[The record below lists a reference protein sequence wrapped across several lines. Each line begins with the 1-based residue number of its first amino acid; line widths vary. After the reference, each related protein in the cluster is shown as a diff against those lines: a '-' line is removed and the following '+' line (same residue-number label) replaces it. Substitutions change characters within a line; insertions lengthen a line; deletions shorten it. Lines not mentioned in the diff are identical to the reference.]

1 MGVCPPTSAT
11 LLQNLASD
19 SQHARWGE
27 FVARYRP
34 MMAAFMQSHF
44 PTLDADEAIQQTLI
58 ALIRIFPVYHYVPD
72 EKGSFHNYLTGILR
86 HKALNL
92 RAAENR
98 AVEQRRALSRAASI
112 GAPSP
117 CASSGAA
124 LSRAALS
131 GASPD
136 VSLSRA
142 ALAKEP
148 YPPPAAP
155 PRAAEE
161 EAWRAAVF
169 EIALQQYLA
178 DDTVQPRTK
187 QIFTR
192 LALNGE
198 KPEAVA
204 AAFGLTR
211 NAVDQIRS
219 RAMTRLRALVKALE
233 QVDDARF
240 DHN

>member
-1 MGVCPPTSAT
+1 MGGCPQTSAT

-34 MMAAFMQSHF
+34 MMAAFMRSSF

-58 ALIRIFPVYHYVPD
+58 ALIRIFPVYRYVPD
-72 EKGSFHNYLTGILR
+72 EKGSFHNYLTGVLR
-86 HKALNL
+86 HKALKL

-98 AVEQRRALSRAASI
+98 AAERRRALSRAASFY
-112 GAPSP
+112 
-117 CASSGAA
+117 ASSGAA
-124 LSRAALS
+124 LSC
-131 GASPD
+131 
-136 VSLSRA
+136 A

-148 YPPPAAP
+148 SPLAATSAAASS
-155 PRAAEE
+155 RAAEE
-161 EAWRAAVF
+161 EKWRAAVF

-178 DDTVQPRTK
+178 DDAVQPRTK

-233 QVDDARF
+233 QVDEAAF
-240 DHN
+240 EHN

>member
-1 MGVCPPTSAT
+1 MGGCPQTSAT

-58 ALIRIFPVYHYVPD
+58 ALIRIFPVYRYVPD
-72 EKGSFHNYLTGILR
+72 EKGSFHNYLTGVLR
-86 HKALNL
+86 HKALKL

-98 AVEQRRALSRAASI
+98 AAERRRALSRAASFY
-112 GAPSP
+112 
-117 CASSGAA
+117 ASSGAA
-124 LSRAALS
+124 LSC
-131 GASPD
+131 
-136 VSLSRA
+136 A

-148 YPPPAAP
+148 SPLAAAEAAS
-155 PRAAEE
+155 RAAEE
-161 EAWRAAVF
+161 EKWRAAVF

-178 DDTVQPRTK
+178 DDAVQPRTK

-233 QVDDARF
+233 QVDEATF
-240 DHN
+240 EHN

>member
-1 MGVCPPTSAT
+1 MGGCPQTSAT

-58 ALIRIFPVYHYVPD
+58 ALIRIFPVYRYVPD
-72 EKGSFHNYLTGILR
+72 EKGSFHNYLTGVLR
-86 HKALNL
+86 HKALKL

-98 AVEQRRALSRAASI
+98 AAERRRALSRAASF
-112 GAPSP
+112 GVTPP
-117 CASSGAA
+117 CASSGAPSFCA
-124 LSRAALS
+124 SSDAALS
-131 GASPD
+131 C
-136 VSLSRA
+136 A

-148 YPPPAAP
+148 APLAAASAAALS
-155 PRAAEE
+155 RAAEE

-192 LALNGE
+192 LALNRE

-233 QVDDARF
+233 QVDEATF
-240 DHN
+240 EHN

>member
-1 MGVCPPTSAT
+1 MGGCPQTSAT

-34 MMAAFMQSHF
+34 MMAAFMRSSF

-58 ALIRIFPVYHYVPD
+58 ALIRIFPVYRYVPD
-72 EKGSFHNYLTGILR
+72 EKGSFHNYLTGVLR
-86 HKALNL
+86 HKALKL
-92 RAAENR
+92 RAAESR
-98 AVEQRRALSRAASI
+98 AAERRRALSRAASFY
-112 GAPSP
+112 
-117 CASSGAA
+117 ASSGAA
-124 LSRAALS
+124 LSC
-131 GASPD
+131 
-136 VSLSRA
+136 A

-148 YPPPAAP
+148 SPLAATSAAASS
-155 PRAAEE
+155 RAAEE
-161 EAWRAAVF
+161 EKWRAAVF

-178 DDTVQPRTK
+178 DDAVQPRTK

-233 QVDDARF
+233 QVDEAAF
-240 DHN
+240 EHN

>member
-1 MGVCPPTSAT
+1 MLVWLYGRGFCSLEFYSYGAMLRPGVLFLMLT
-11 LLQNLASD
+11 
-19 SQHARWGE
+19 
-27 FVARYRP
+27 
-34 MMAAFMQSHF
+34 M
-44 PTLDADEAIQQTLI
+44 LI
-58 ALIRIFPVYHYVPD
+58 ALIRIFPVYRYVPD
-72 EKGSFHNYLTGILR
+72 EKGSFHNYLTGVLR
-86 HKALNL
+86 HKALKL

-98 AVEQRRALSRAASI
+98 AAERRRALSRAASFY
-112 GAPSP
+112 
-117 CASSGAA
+117 ASSGAA
-124 LSRAALS
+124 LSC
-131 GASPD
+131 
-136 VSLSRA
+136 A

-148 YPPPAAP
+148 SPLAAAEAAS
-155 PRAAEE
+155 RAAEE
-161 EAWRAAVF
+161 EKWRAAVF

-178 DDTVQPRTK
+178 DDAVQPRTK

-233 QVDDARF
+233 QVDEAAF
-240 DHN
+240 EHN

>member
-34 MMAAFMQSHF
+34 MMAAFMQSSF

-86 HKALNL
+86 HKTLKL

-98 AVEQRRALSRAASI
+98 AIEQRRALSCAASF
-112 GAPSP
+112 GASSP

-124 LSRAALS
+124 LSC
-131 GASPD
+131 
-136 VSLSRA
+136 A

-148 YPPPAAP
+148 YPSPAAP
-155 PRAAEE
+155 SRATEE

-178 DDTVQPRTK
+178 DGTVQPRTK

-211 NAVDQIRS
+211 NAVDQIKS

-233 QVDDARF
+233 QVDDAKF
-240 DHN
+240 EHN